1 MTNVLHEIHLADG
14 AVELEDGLLW
24 KEILRECSYPHTP
37 GPKGL
42 EPRPFSVVKT
52 GASEVTPGHLKVSM
66 EELVN
71 NFDSGAFRDN
81 VTLPLTDEPGTDH
94 KKDIARFNTGFVKR
108 LKIVEKDGV
117 SRLLGGMDFTEDE
130 IGGKCQRGTIRNCS
144 SGVYV
149 APEGFDG
156 LALKHVA
163 LTNSPFIKDLEPF
176 GQQLAASDEA
186 EDFDEIVPISIESE
200 QKYHR
205 VKIIEQFGRKYAAPY
220 RKVDGEE
227 DISPP
232 HLWFEVD
239 WLTPAPETTPDPS
252 SEEEVSEEETHEPP
266 AAVAA
271 SEHEAGSLQW
281 ASRQRQE
288 LLSRNANNPGGP
300 KLPSRNIADALT
312 GLELSD
318 EQRQAIQALQEK
330 ADRGARIEREAK
342 VDRRIAEL
350 GDAGWKDQP
359 GFLKAI
365 RQLLL
370 ADDGETA
377 AVVELSDDPNRSDER
392 SMTVTEAIEHL
403 LAALPKPE
411 ETRSLLASQLDP
423 LSATTLSAAPG
434 ETDQEVLLAKARDFY
449 RKPAP
454 AARNGGSR

>member
-1 MTNVLHEIHLADG
+1 MPNVLHEIHLSDG
-14 AVELEDGLLW
+14 AVEESDGLLW
-24 KEILRECSYPHTP
+24 KEILRECSYPNTP
-37 GPKGL
+37 GPRGL
-42 EPRPFSVVKT
+42 EPRPFSVVKA

-66 EELVN
+66 EELVQ

-94 KKDIARFNTGFVKR
+94 KKDIARFNTGFIKK

-117 SRLLGGMDFTEDE
+117 ARLLGGMDFTEDE

-149 APEGFDG
+149 APEGFNG

-176 GQQLAASDEA
+176 GQQLAAADDDEV
-186 EDFDEIVPISIESE
+186 FDEIVPVQIESE
-200 QKYHR
+200 QKFHR
-205 VKIIEQFGRKYAAPY
+205 VKIIEQFGRKYAVPY
-220 RKVDGEE
+220 RVTDGKE
-227 DISPP
+227 DLSPP
-232 HLWFEVD
+232 HQWFEVD
-239 WLTPAPETTPDPS
+239 WVSPVAEEPETS
-252 SEEEVSEEETHEPP
+252 SEEEVSEEKTHEPP

-271 SEHEAGSLQW
+271 SEPEAGSLQW
-281 ASRQRQE
+281 ASRQRQNR
-288 LLSRNANNPGGP
+288 LSRNANQPGGP
-300 KLPSRNIADALT
+300 KLPKSNIADSLN

-318 EQRQAIQALQEK
+318 EVLQQIRDLEEK
-330 ADRGARIEREAK
+330 ANRGARIERETK

-350 GDAGWKDQP
+350 SDQGWKDQP
-359 GFLKAI
+359 GFLKAV

-377 AVVELSDDPNRSDER
+377 AVVELSEDPARSDER

-411 ETRSLLASQLDP
+411 EQRSLLSSQLDP
-423 LSATTLSAAPG
+423 LTAATYSQAP
-434 ETDQEVLLAKARDFY
+434 EENDQELALSEARKFFG
-449 RKPAP
+449 KPDP
-454 AARNGGSR
+454 AARNGGGR